1 MNPSIFP
8 CWAIVS
14 QMGHRT
20 TAGHV
25 TIDTT
30 LGVPLLVVE
39 VPGAEAGEPETD
51 GWGETYTRSAI
62 EPRREIVSPASLY
75 SVSVTTETAVRAM
88 VARSRP
94 RTLVQK
100 PLLIA
105 EEVETEADEE
115 PTPEGGW
122 CPHFN
127 GLAARHCGVCTPG
140 LDKEPAPTGEPKPA
154 EVLDRATGPGTD
166 GASDGERVVGCPD
179 GVLCRLNGCT
189 PDHCNVVP
197 F

>member
-30 LGVPLLVVE
+30 LGVP
-39 VPGAEAGEPETD
+39 
-51 GWGETYTRSAI
+51 
-62 EPRREIVSPASLY
+62 
-75 SVSVTTETAVRAM
+75 
-88 VARSRP
+88 
-94 RTLVQK
+94 
-100 PLLIA
+100 
-105 EEVETEADEE
+105 
-115 PTPEGGW
+115 
-122 CPHFN
+122 
-127 GLAARHCGVCTPG
+127 PG